1 MLSYFVWFTYC
12 VISNSANE
20 MWQIDVPYS
29 EVVPDIIKVLEN
41 SSVTIYCGSTSPV
54 HWMYAGKNLDLIS
67 RYEPLLPKHLQSP
80 KQLTLHNLSRSD
92 IGFYSCLGTN
102 GDTIFSTLFY
112 VIVFNSSIPKTIMV
126 PSWVEIS
133 AGGSV
138 TLLCGSDG
146 PVEWFSVHI
155 SHQDKLIQNNTLTL
169 FNLQRKH
176 SGQYFCRGTQ
186 YERYQQW
193 SVDDDYDDHREF
205 RSLVFHAYSNVIVDG
220 VVNRV
225 Q

>member
-1 MLSYFVWFTYC
+1 
-12 VISNSANE
+12 
-20 MWQIDVPYS
+20 
-29 EVVPDIIKVLEN
+29 
-41 SSVTIYCGSTSPV
+41 
-54 HWMYAGKNLDLIS
+54 
-67 RYEPLLPKHLQSP
+67 
-80 KQLTLHNLSRSD
+80 
-92 IGFYSCLGTN
+92 
-102 GDTIFSTLFY
+102 
-112 VIVFNSSIPKTIMV
+112 MV

-146 PVEWFSVHI
+146 PVERFSVHI
-155 SHQDKLIQNNTLTL
+155 SHQDKLIKNKTLTL

-193 SVDDDYDDHREF
+193 SVHDDYDDHRDDEEF
-205 RSLVFHAYSNVIVDG
+205 RPLVFHAYSMVIVDG